1 MILLNVDEIK
11 GYISQIPFV
20 KNVDHFER
28 REAVIHGKVEI
39 AFEELAESL
48 EFEVV
53 IFPQYPLKSY
63 DSESI
68 KFINRN
74 LIMYNHVMGDGSVC
88 IHTSHQ
94 VNLRDKLLIDFT
106 SLRN

>member
-1 MILLNVDEIK
+1 MTLLNLDEIK
-11 GYISQIPFV
+11 SYISQIPFV
-20 KNVDHFER
+20 KNVCQFEQ
-28 REAVIHGKVEI
+28 RESLICGKVEI

-53 IFPQYPLKSY
+53 ISPQYPLKSY

-74 LIMYNHVMGDGSVC
+74 LIMYNHVMGDGSIC
-88 IHTSHQ
+88 IHTTIS
-94 VNLRDKLLIDFT
+94 F
-106 SLRN
+106 